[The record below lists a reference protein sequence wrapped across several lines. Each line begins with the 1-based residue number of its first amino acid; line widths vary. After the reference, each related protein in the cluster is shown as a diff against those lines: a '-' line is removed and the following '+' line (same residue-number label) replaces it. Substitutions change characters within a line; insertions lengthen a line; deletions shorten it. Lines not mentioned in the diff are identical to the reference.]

1 MITIDDFK
9 KIELKVGRVLNAEPI
24 EGSEKLLKL
33 QVDLGEPNLPA
44 GRQVL
49 AGIAKHYQPSEL
61 VGRQIV
67 IIANLEPRIFNIN
80 IKNDGPVRSKTP
92 EASADHAS
100 DAGRTSNGMESN
112 GMVLAASGPAT
123 AGGELVSIL
132 MPDKE
137 LPPGSS
143 VR

>member
-9 KIELKVGRVLNAEPI
+9 KIELKVGKVLSVEPV

-33 QVDLGEPNLPA
+33 QVDLGSEQ
-44 GRQVL
+44 RQVL
-49 AGIAKHYQPSEL
+49 AGIAKHYQSNDL

-67 IIANLEPRIFNIN
+67 MIVNLEPRTMM
-80 IKNDGPVRSKTP
+80 GL
-92 EASADHAS
+92 
-100 DAGRTSNGMESN
+100 ESQ

-123 AGGELVSIL
+123 AGGESISL
-132 MPDKE
+132 LIPDKDM
-137 LPPGSS
+137 PAGSA